1 MDLKS
6 LLTGIVTASVGV
18 VVVTAI
24 AMPVVADA
32 VIPEELE
39 QAAAIKS
46 MLGLVPLMLIIAIVM
61 GVVAIAIG
69 RSKS

>member
-1 MDLKS
+1 MDLKT
-6 LLTGIVTASVGV
+6 LLTGIISASVGV

-24 AMPVVADA
+24 AMPVVANA
-32 VIPEELE
+32 TIPEGLE
-39 QAAAIKS
+39 QSAAIKS

-69 RSKS
+69 RSRA